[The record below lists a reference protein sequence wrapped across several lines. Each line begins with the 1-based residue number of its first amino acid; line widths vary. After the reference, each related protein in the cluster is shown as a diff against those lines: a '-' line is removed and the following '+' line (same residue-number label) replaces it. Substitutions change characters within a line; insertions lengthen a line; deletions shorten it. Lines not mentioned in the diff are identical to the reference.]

1 MTFKIK
7 LRTLIGAVLT
17 VLAFFSL
24 PLVAVWKKSKVVDMS
39 ETNAMLEQE
48 LKRVENQN
56 LILRFHENQ
65 LKSRSRIE
73 EMAKMELGLDYPKNE
88 DVVVLIRHN
97 AEAAP
102 KSRFNG
108 LFNGFAA
115 LIK

>member
-1 MTFKIK
+1 MNFKIK

-56 LILRFHENQ
+56 LILRFHSNQ
-65 LKSRSRIE
+65 LRSRSRIE
-73 EMAKMELGLDYPKNE
+73 EVAKTELGLEYPKNE
-88 DVVVLIRHN
+88 DVVVLVRHSVV
-97 AEAAP
+97 EEQ

-108 LFNGFAA
+108 LLNGFAS